1 MATTGLAAQA
11 SGADDAGELRA
22 VLARALLIA
31 AVAGL
36 LCAGGGRWLADLALW
51 LLSGTAAVEEHART
65 YFTIRVLA
73 APAALANT
81 AVLGWLFGIR
91 AMGGALI
98 QQLTVNAANI
108 LFNLLF
114 VFGLG
119 LDVDGVAWA
128 SVVAQ
133 YLGLAVSVLLLRH
146 HLRRVDGGFVW
157 PLILAAKPWR
167 ACSKSISIFSFA
179 PWR

>member
-1 MATTGLAAQA
+1 M
-11 SGADDAGELRA
+11 
-22 VLARALLIA
+22 
-31 AVAGL
+31 
-36 LCAGGGRWLADLALW
+36 
-51 LLSGTAAVEEHART
+51 
-65 YFTIRVLA
+65 LA

-128 SVVAQ
+128 SVAAQ
-133 YLGLAVSVLLLRH
+133 YLGLAVSILLLRH
-146 HLRRVDGGFVW
+146 HLQRVGGGFDRSR
-157 PLILAAKPWR
+157 ILAARPVARLFKINLDIFIRPWR
-167 ACSKSISIFSFA
+167 
-179 PWR
+179 